1 MYFMGDKGIFMLKYD
16 LCLDSKDL
24 FDEYIK
30 GYRYDVSD
38 INFTNLFMWRKLYDF
53 KYEVINDFLCVSGYY
68 YDEPFVFFPLTKNNY
83 DLVQLEKTIKELENR
98 FLNKGY
104 RLKIKF
110 VPENLRNLLEK
121 ISVNQYRFIE
131 DTDNNDYVYLSEDLI
146 NLRGRKYHTKKNHL
160 NHFLRSYNFE
170 YKPLTIDLVEGCY
183 SLVKKL
189 KGEFTRPDELMLI
202 ENEEIAI
209 HEALNNFD
217 KLDFKGAAILI
228 DNKLEAFTLGEKL
241 NEDTMVIHIEKG
253 NYKYRG
259 IYQAINQMF
268 CENEAVSYK
277 YINREEDMGFEYLR
291 KAKESYYPVKLLT
304 KYDVISM

>member
-1 MYFMGDKGIFMLKYD
+1 MLKYD
-16 LCLDSKDL
+16 LCLENKDL
-24 FDEYIK
+24 FNEYINA
-30 GYRYDVSD
+30 YRYDISD
-38 INFTNLFMWRKLYDF
+38 INFTNLFIWRKLYDF
-53 KYEVINDFLCVSGYY
+53 KYEVINDFLCISGNYY
-68 YDEPFVFFPLTKNNY
+68 NEPFVFFPLTKHNY
-83 DLVQLEKTIKELENR
+83 DLGQLEKTIRELENK

-104 RLKIKF
+104 RFKIKF
-110 VPENLRNLLEK
+110 VPENLKNLLEK
-121 ISVNQYRFIE
+121 ININKYRFVE
-131 DTDNNDYVYLSEDLI
+131 DTDNNDYIYLSEDLI
-146 NLRGRKYHTKKNHL
+146 NLKGRKYHTKKNHL

-170 YKPLTIDLVEGCY
+170 YKSLNKDLIEDCY

-189 KGEFTRPDELMLI
+189 KGEFVSPNESMLI

-268 CENEAVSYK
+268 CESEAKGYK
-277 YINREEDMGFEYLR
+277 YINREEDMGFDYLR

-304 KYDVISM
+304 KYDVISI